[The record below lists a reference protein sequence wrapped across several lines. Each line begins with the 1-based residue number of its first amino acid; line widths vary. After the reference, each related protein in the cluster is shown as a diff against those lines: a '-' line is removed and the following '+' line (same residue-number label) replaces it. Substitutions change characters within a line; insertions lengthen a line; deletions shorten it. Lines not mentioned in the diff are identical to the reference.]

1 MKEYTKKEMKIL
13 EDNPYTLRVTKNK
26 LSHTAEFKKIFW
38 TKYQAGESPRKILT
52 DLGYDPNMFGQK
64 RIDSLVQHIKKQ
76 ALSGNGFSEGSI
88 IHGIRFSDANFNA
101 LIKAEKVYSS
111 VLKDAD
117 EFVIRNLSYIL
128 HGDDCHYK
136 NLKRIKNKS
145 SAIARKFKCIPYFIE
160 GTNGRINQFRMSTGE
175 NMLISLLHM
184 LNAVIIHNGKIPLV
198 RLILIDEIEL
208 ALHLNH

>member
-76 ALSGNGFSEGSI
+76 ALSGNGFSEGSN
-88 IHGIRFSDANFNA
+88 RT
-101 LIKAEKVYSS
+101 
-111 VLKDAD
+111 
-117 EFVIRNLSYIL
+117 
-128 HGDDCHYK
+128 
-136 NLKRIKNKS
+136 KRIK
-145 SAIARKFKCIPYFIE
+145 I
-160 GTNGRINQFRMSTGE
+160 
-175 NMLISLLHM
+175 ISNEEFTPESFAQMQHEVLYLKQEVEF
-184 LNAVIIHNGKIPLV
+184 LKKITKEANSK
-198 RLILIDEIEL
+198 RRQ
-208 ALHLNH
+208 

>member
-76 ALSGNGFSEGSI
+76 ALSGNGFSEGSN
-88 IHGIRFSDANFNA
+88 RT
-101 LIKAEKVYSS
+101 
-111 VLKDAD
+111 
-117 EFVIRNLSYIL
+117 
-128 HGDDCHYK
+128 
-136 NLKRIKNKS
+136 KRIKIVSNEEFTPESFTQLQHEVLYLKQEVEFL
-145 SAIARKFKCIPYFIE
+145 K
-160 GTNGRINQFRMSTGE
+160 
-175 NMLISLLHM
+175 
-184 LNAVIIHNGKIPLV
+184 KITKEANSK
-198 RLILIDEIEL
+198 RRQ
-208 ALHLNH
+208 